1 MQTQTVD
8 LGLHFLSG
16 YIAILLRSAVTKYI
30 IIIYNNMQ
38 YENRDSRSKLFSF
51 YVVDLKC
58 ICMYKITSDTSILN
72 MISFISLVKFIN
84 W

>member
-1 MQTQTVD
+1 MQTQIVD
-8 LGLHFLSG
+8 FGLHFLSG
-16 YIAILLRSAVTKYI
+16 YIAILLLSAVTKYI

-38 YENRDSRSKLFSF
+38 LENRDTRSKLFAF
-51 YVVDLKC
+51 YIVDLKC
-58 ICMYKITSDTSILN
+58 INMYKVTSDTSNLN